1 MKLKVRFSKKNNAK
15 YLSHLDLVRLFHRAS
30 RRAGLPVEITQGYS
44 PRQKISIMPALKLGV
59 ESEDLEAN
67 FVLNKD
73 MNREGFRQI
82 LQNQLPEG
90 ITILEVSPAPVYK
103 NANVNRGG
111 VIMKGRAG

>member
-1 MKLKVRFSKKNNAK
+1 MRLKVKFSKKNDAK

-30 RRAGLPVEITQGYS
+30 RRAGLPVEITQGFS

-59 ESEDLEAN
+59 ESEGLEAN

-73 MNREGFRQI
+73 MDRVEFGKS

-90 ITILEVSPAPVYK
+90 ITIIGVE
-103 NANVNRGG
+103 NA
-111 VIMKGRAG
+111 